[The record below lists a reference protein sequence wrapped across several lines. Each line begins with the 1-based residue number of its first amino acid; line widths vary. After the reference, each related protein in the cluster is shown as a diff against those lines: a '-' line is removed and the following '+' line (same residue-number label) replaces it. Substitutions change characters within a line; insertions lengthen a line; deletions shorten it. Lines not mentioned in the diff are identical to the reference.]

1 LVLRVPAGKMSKD
14 QRWEH
19 ARKQATHQD
28 DERGN
33 YSPGM
38 RVQWVLWK
46 PYLSGED
53 LAWVKQMARRRGAA
67 DVAEREAGAVLAG
80 QG

>member
-1 LVLRVPAGKMSKD
+1 LVMRVPAGKMRKD

-19 ARKQATHQD
+19 ARKQATYQD

-38 RVQWVLWK
+38 WV
-46 PYLSGED
+46 
-53 LAWVKQMARRRGAA
+53 
-67 DVAEREAGAVLAG
+67 
-80 QG
+80 